1 MTNHEKDLNQALDVQ
16 NLPKELFSFEK
27 AKEDAEGLTTKPIS
41 FWQDSMRRL
50 FKNYVAVVSLLIIV
64 VLFLTAIIAPVLSN
78 YTLTG
83 RVNEDYYKYAQ
94 LPPRV
99 PVLENFGIFDGTLIK
114 EFTQGSLDEVGYA
127 PDEYKIVGSFSRNR
141 IEYLKVKEY
150 TYKYLDIE
158 DRYFIFGTD
167 ILSRDIWT
175 RVWYGTSISLLIG
188 VYAAIIDVL
197 IGVVYGG
204 IAGFFGGTKIDDI
217 MMRILEVLY
226 GIPSIVILFVLFM
239 FLTPGIVPIAI
250 AIALTG
256 WIGVARMIR
265 AQFLKLRDQEF
276 VLAARTLGA
285 SDARI
290 IMKHLIPNVVAQ
302 IIVMVSF
309 SIPSA
314 IFYEA
319 FLAFI
324 GIGLD
329 LSKPSLGVLINDAIS
344 STQGAMTYVYQLVL
358 PSLVLS
364 TLMLSINLL
373 GNGLRDALDPRMRN
387 N

>member
-1 MTNHEKDLNQALDVQ
+1 MTNHEKDLNQTLDIQ

>member
-1 MTNHEKDLNQALDVQ
+1 MTKKVDLVKQELDITSI
-16 NLPKELFSFEK
+16 PDELFSFEK
-27 AKEDAEGLTTKPIS
+27 SAGDAEGLTSKPIS

-50 FKNYVAVVSLLIIV
+50 FKNYIAVIALS
-64 VLFLTAIIAPVLSN
+64 IIAILTITSVIAPMLSN
-78 YTLTG
+78 YSLTG
-83 RVNEDYYKYAQ
+83 RVDEDYYKFAQ
-94 LPPRV
+94 LPARV
-99 PVLENFGIFDGTLIK
+99 PVLEVLGIFDGTLVK
-114 EFTQGSLDEVGYA
+114 EYTAGSLAEVGYKA
-127 PDEYKIVGSFSRNR
+127 DEYEIVGKFSRNR
-141 IEYLKVKEY
+141 VEYLKVKEY
-150 TYKYLDIE
+150 TYKYLGIE
-158 DRYFIFGTD
+158 NRYFLFGTD

-188 VYAAIIDVL
+188 FYAAIIDVL
-197 IGVVYGG
+197 IGVIYGG
-204 IAGFFGGTKIDDI
+204 IAGYFGGTKIDDI

-239 FLTPGIVPIAI
+239 FLQPGIIPIAI

-285 SDARI
+285 SDVRI
-290 IMKHLIPNVVAQ
+290 IFKHLIPNVVAQ
-302 IIVMVSF
+302 IIVMASF

-344 STQGAMTYVYQLVL
+344 STQGAMTYVYQLVI

-364 TLMLSINLL
+364 VLMLSINLL

>member
-1 MTNHEKDLNQALDVQ
+1 MTNHDKNLNQAFDVE
-16 NLPKELFSFEK
+16 NLPKDLFTFEK
-27 AKEDAEGLTTKPIS
+27 ATDDAEGLTTKPIS

-64 VLFLTAIIAPVLSN
+64 VLFLTAIIAPMLSN

-83 RVNEDYYKYAQ
+83 RVNQDYYKFAQ

-99 PVLENFGIFDGTLIK
+99 PVLEHFGLFDGTLIK

-127 PDEYKIVGSFSRNR
+127 SDEYKIVGTFTRNR

-197 IGVVYGG
+197 IGVIYGG
-204 IAGFFGGTKIDDI
+204 IAGYFGGTKIDDV

-285 SDARI
+285 SDTRI

-302 IIVMVSF
+302 IIVMASF